1 MVIHTISGLKLKLRS
16 SVFSLLLLFIL
27 AVPSMAAEFTNNLDE
42 FLLENPGVTLQRFND
57 VTVTPGTFLTCV
69 SPVNFQSNDACFTPG
84 FIAPGIEFF
93 TNRLVGVSTF
103 ALVGFNYFNQANPPN
118 VLVAN
123 FNIATI
129 NIEFPSRQAR
139 VVGFNAGCIVNDE
152 EGCNDQ
158 MTVEV
163 FGAGPEP
170 IGTTVI
176 NVGSNFDTFLGV
188 EYTEPISRIDLT
200 LEPGSFGFPGIERVW
215 FELGPSSTPI
225 PTLSEWGMI
234 TAAAGFAAIG
244 MLYAV
249 RKRRA
254 RA

>member
-1 MVIHTISGLKLKLRS
+1 MVIHIISGLKLKLRS

-27 AVPSMAAEFTNNLDE
+27 AVPSLAAEFTNDLDE

-57 VTVTPGTFLTCV
+57 VTVTPGTFLSCV
-69 SPVNFQSNDACFTPG
+69 SPINFLRNDACFTPG

-93 TNRLVGVSTF
+93 VNQLVGVSAFT
-103 ALVGFNYFNQANPPN
+103 LVGSNFLNQGNPPN
-118 VLVAN
+118 VLSTA

-129 NIEFPSRQAR
+129 DIEFPSRQAR
-139 VVGFNAGCIVNDE
+139 VVGFNAGCLENDA
-152 EGCNDQ
+152 EGCADQ

-163 FGAGPEP
+163 FGTGPEP

-176 NVGSNFDTFLGV
+176 NVGSDFDTFLGI
-188 EYTEPISRIDLT
+188 EYTEPISRITLT
-200 LEPGSFGFPGIERVW
+200 LSPGSFAFPGIERVW
-215 FELGPSSTPI
+215 FELGPATTAI

-234 TAAAGFAAIG
+234 AAAAGFAAIG